1 MISLASKRDYY
12 EVLGVS
18 KDATEAEIKSAFRKK
33 AKEYHPDINKSP
45 DAPEK
50 FKEAQE
56 AYACLSDKDNRAKYD
71 KFGHA
76 AFDNQYG
83 GGGGSAGGFSGGN
96 PFGDFD
102 FSDIFEEM
110 FGGGFANGFGSA
122 FSSSRRSSN
131 SNDSIKT
138 TTVYDIDNNE
148 LKVNTEYTSLQNGSL
163 VYNWKDKKIT
173 YDYKIINDT
182 FNSTYDLESYEY
194 TCESSSEDNAYKNA
208 ECNFLK
214 DDIQKV
220 IDNFNEVIKESKYEI
235 K

>member
-1 MISLASKRDYY
+1 MKNTKILVLILSLFLITGCSKKNKLVIYLENDGF
-12 EVLGVS
+12 ECMKNVCV
-18 KDATEAEIKSAFRKK
+18 
-33 AKEYHPDINKSP
+33 KE
-45 DAPEK
+45 
-50 FKEAQE
+50 
-56 AYACLSDKDNRAKYD
+56 
-71 KFGHA
+71 
-76 AFDNQYG
+76 
-83 GGGGSAGGFSGGN
+83 
-96 PFGDFD
+96 
-102 FSDIFEEM
+102 
-110 FGGGFANGFGSA
+110 
-122 FSSSRRSSN
+122 SN